1 MARKPSKPRGSAAG
15 SPANG
20 GAGSGGAES
29 GNAPKPATSRAKSV
43 GSTSSPTSSGGA
55 APKPARPPRR
65 EGFLHATGAIGPL
78 AQIERLRTFR
88 PPMRAG
94 DSIASEVERF
104 ARDLAKHEHAA
115 GGLARAWAS
124 LAPQAL
130 QRVTRVDRLHA
141 GVLTIVASDASA
153 MYDAQMWLAEGGLAA
168 LRGAAARTLRRVK
181 VTIG

>member
-1 MARKPSKPRGSAAG
+1 M
-15 SPANG
+15 
-20 GAGSGGAES
+20 
-29 GNAPKPATSRAKSV
+29 
-43 GSTSSPTSSGGA
+43 
-55 APKPARPPRR
+55 
-65 EGFLHATGAIGPL
+65 HATGAIGPL